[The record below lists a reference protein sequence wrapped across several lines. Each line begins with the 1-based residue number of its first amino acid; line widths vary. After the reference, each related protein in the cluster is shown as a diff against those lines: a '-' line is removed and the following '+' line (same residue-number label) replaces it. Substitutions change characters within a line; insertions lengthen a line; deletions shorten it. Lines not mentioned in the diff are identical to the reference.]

1 METIDTV
8 LARLERLNEIGASL
22 SRERDILPLLERILL
37 AAKSI
42 TNADGGTLYRMTE
55 DGTALRF
62 EILRTDSL
70 NIAMGGSATAP
81 INFSNLPLRNADGAL
96 TTRWWRLTPRSTAV
110 LSTWRTPTL
119 TRPLIFWH
127 PALRPEH
134 RLSVQV
140 IPDRPDEGPRRRS
153 DRGLATA

>member
-22 SRERDILPLLERILL
+22 SRERDILPLLERILV

-42 TNADGGTLYRMTE
+42 TNADGGTLYRVTE

-70 NIAMGGSATAP
+70 NIAMGGSAATLIKFP
-81 INFSNLPLRNADGAL
+81 NLPLRNADK
-96 TTRWWRLTPRSTAV
+96 
-110 LSTWRTPTL
+110 
-119 TRPLIFWH
+119 H
-127 PALRPEH
+127 
-134 RLSVQV
+134 
-140 IPDRPDEGPRRRS
+140 
-153 DRGLATA
+153 